1 MIYTLFIGFLFGLR
15 HALDAD
21 HIAAVASLATR
32 SRTTGETVRVGL
44 AWGLGHAATLFLVCV
59 AVLALDLGFPER
71 IAHTVEFLVGV
82 MLVALG
88 IDVIRRALRDR
99 LHVHAHRHGG
109 ANLHVH
115 IHSHAGEGRHETSAH
130 AHQHRTGLPR
140 RAVIVGLMHGLAG
153 SAALLLLSVGAVG
166 GMTFGLLYVA
176 LFGIGSMAGMAVLSL
191 TMALP
196 FRIFARGASWALNGL
211 NLVIGTG
218 TAVLGGMLIFETGPA
233 AATWLTWF

>member
-1 MIYTLFIGFLFGLR
+1 MIYTFFIGFLFGLR

-32 SRTTGETVRVGL
+32 SRGSGETVRMGI
-44 AWGLGHAATLFLVCV
+44 AWGLGHAATLFLVC
-59 AVLALDLGFPER
+59 ALVLALDLGFPER
-71 IAHTVEFLVGV
+71 IAHTAEFLVGV

-88 IDVIRRALRDR
+88 VDVIRRALRDR

-109 ANLHVH
+109 GSVHVH

-130 AHQHRTGLPR
+130 AHEHRTGLPR
-140 RAVIVGLMHGLAG
+140 RAVMVGLMHGLAG

-166 GMTFGLLYVA
+166 SVAFGLLYVA

-196 FRIFARGASWALNGL
+196 LRSFARGASWALNGL

-218 TAVLGGMLIFETGPA
+218 TAVLGGMLIFETGPTA
-233 AATWLTWF
+233 ASWLTSF

>member
-109 ANLHVH
+109 AKLHVH

-140 RAVIVGLMHGLAG
+140 RAVMVGLMHGLAG

>member
-71 IAHTVEFLVGV
+71 VAHAAEFLVGV

-88 IDVIRRALRDR
+88 IDVVRRALRDR

-130 AHQHRTGLPR
+130 AHEHRTGLPR
-140 RAVIVGLMHGLAG
+140 RAVMIGLMHGLAG

-176 LFGIGSMAGMAVLSL
+176 LFGIGSMAGMAVLSF

>member
-32 SRTTGETVRVGL
+32 SRSSGETVRMGI
-44 AWGLGHAATLFLVCV
+44 AWGLGHAATLFLVC
-59 AVLALDLGFPER
+59 ALVLALDMGFSER
-71 IAHTVEFLVGV
+71 IAHTAEFLVGV

-88 IDVIRRALRDR
+88 IDVIRRAVRDR

-109 ANLHVH
+109 GNVHMHVH
-115 IHSHAGEGRHETSAH
+115 SHMGESRHETSAH
-130 AHQHRTGLPR
+130 VHQHPAGLPR
-140 RAVIVGLMHGLAG
+140 RAIMVGLMHGLAG
-153 SAALLLLSVGAVG
+153 SAALLLLSVAAAGSMA
-166 GMTFGLLYVA
+166 FGLLYVA

-196 FRIFARGASWALNGL
+196 LRSFARGAGWALNGL

-218 TAVLGGMLIFETGPA
+218 TAVLGGVLIFETGPA
-233 AATWLTWF
+233 AGSWLTAL

>member
-130 AHQHRTGLPR
+130 AHEHRTGLPR
-140 RAVIVGLMHGLAG
+140 RAVMVGLMHGLAG

>member
-32 SRTTGETVRVGL
+32 SRSSGETVRMGI
-44 AWGLGHAATLFLVCV
+44 AWGLGHAATLFLVC
-59 AVLALDLGFPER
+59 ALVLALDMGFSER
-71 IAHTVEFLVGV
+71 IAHTAEFLVGV

-88 IDVIRRALRDR
+88 IDVIRRAVRDR

-109 ANLHVH
+109 GNVHVH
-115 IHSHAGEGRHETSAH
+115 VHSHMGESRHKTSAH
-130 AHQHRTGLPR
+130 VHQHPAGLPR
-140 RAVIVGLMHGLAG
+140 RAIMVGLMHGLAG
-153 SAALLLLSVGAVG
+153 SAALLLLSVAAAGSMA
-166 GMTFGLLYVA
+166 FGLLYVA

-196 FRIFARGASWALNGL
+196 LRSFARGAGWALNGL

-218 TAVLGGMLIFETGPA
+218 TAVLGGVLIFETGPA
-233 AATWLTWF
+233 AASWLTAL

>member
-140 RAVIVGLMHGLAG
+140 RAVMVGLMHGLAG

>member
-1 MIYTLFIGFLFGLR
+1 MIYMLFIGFLFGLR

-32 SRTTGETVRVGL
+32 SRGPGETVRMGI
-44 AWGLGHAATLFLVCV
+44 AWGLGHAATLFLVC
-59 AVLALDLGFPER
+59 ALVLALDLGFSER
-71 IAHTVEFLVGV
+71 IAHTAEFLVGV

-109 ANLHVH
+109 GSVHVH
-115 IHSHAGEGRHETSAH
+115 MHSHAGESRHETSAH
-130 AHQHRTGLPR
+130 AHEHRTGLPR
-140 RAVIVGLMHGLAG
+140 RAVMVGLMHGLAG
-153 SAALLLLSVGAVG
+153 SAALLLLSVGAAGNVA
-166 GMTFGLLYVA
+166 FGLLYVA

-191 TMALP
+191 SMALP
-196 FRIFARGASWALNGL
+196 LRSFARSASWALNGL

-233 AATWLTWF
+233 AASWLTSF

>member
-109 ANLHVH
+109 AKLHVH
-115 IHSHAGEGRHETSAH
+115 IHTHAGEGRHETSAH

-140 RAVIVGLMHGLAG
+140 RAVMVGLMHGLAG